1 MSYQMIKD
9 LYDSITGNSNITA
22 LVSSSDIKVGWQN
35 ELSNYPSIV
44 ILGGGGNAVGRL
56 GYHDVSGQI
65 DENFSP
71 DIEIYSQKSLKENY
85 DILDQLSKVM
95 ISANYEKLSD
105 NDLWDDTLSA
115 HRKVTRWNKRK
126 IYNK

>member
-9 LYDSITGNSNITA
+9 LYDSIRGNSNITT
-22 LVSSSDIKVGWQN
+22 LVSASDIKVGWQN
-35 ELSNYPSIV
+35 EFASYPAIA
-44 ILGGGGNAVGRL
+44 IMQGGGRSVGRL
-56 GYHDVSGQI
+56 GYNHASGQI

-85 DILDQLSKVM
+85 DILDQLSKIM
-95 ISANYEKLSD
+95 ISANYQKLSD
-105 NDLWDDTLSA
+105 NDFWDDTLSA

-126 IYNK
+126 IYTK

>member
-9 LYDSITGNSNITA
+9 LYDSITGNASITS
-22 LVSSSDIKVGWQN
+22 LVSIDNVKVGWQN
-35 ELSNYPSIV
+35 ELANYPSIV
-44 ILGGGGNAVGRL
+44 ILQGGGNSTGRL
-56 GYHDVSGQI
+56 GYHYISGQI

-105 NDLWDDTLSA
+105 NDMWDDTLSA
-115 HRKVTRWNKRK
+115 HRKVTRWNKRD
-126 IYNK
+126 IYKK